1 MKHLKIIFIAFLI
14 GITIFTVYM
23 YIASLQEKYDM
34 LTTLEK
40 IKVEVV
46 SLKNENQNL
55 LVSLGNEKT
64 LNNSLT
70 AENAGL
76 KEELLAGEEKL
87 NKLGEEFQSALKNIE
102 ELNNEVVALKAE
114 NVSLANQKEIMTL
127 QVAQVAQEKKDLEE
141 KMDSVV
147 ELKKMIRN
155 LKKHVRKTTKE
166 VKTLVK
172 IEKVKAA
179 QLREML
185 GNNGYI
191 IRDGKPTFSPRIK
204 IQVEPISQ

>member
-1 MKHLKIIFIAFLI
+1 MKHLKVIFVAFLI

-34 LTTLEK
+34 VATLEK
-40 IKVEVV
+40 MKAEVV
-46 SLKNENQNL
+46 SLKDENQTL
-55 LVSLGNEKT
+55 LVSLGSEKA

-76 KEELLAGEEKL
+76 KEGLKASEEKL
-87 NKLGEEFQSALKNIE
+87 AKLGEEFQAALKDIE
-102 ELNNEVVALKAE
+102 DLNNEVVALKAE
-114 NVSLANQKEIMTL
+114 NVSLASQKETLTL
-127 QVAQVAQEKKDLEE
+127 QVAQAAQEKKDLEE
-141 KMDSVV
+141 KMSSVV
-147 ELKKMIRN
+147 ELKQMIRD
-155 LKKHVRKTTKE
+155 LKKHVRKTNKE

-179 QLREML
+179 QLREMI
-185 GNNGYI
+185 GNGGYI
-191 IRDGKPTFSPRIK
+191 IRDGKPTFYPRIK